1 MYKRQISFELSK
13 RINEPRRMIQVL
25 AGPRQVGKTFAV
37 KQALENC
44 KGGFT
49 YRLAEGL
56 MLSPLVWL
64 ESEWNEARLAAK
76 ADGEHLLVIDEIQ
89 KISGWSDV
97 VKRLWDEDS
106 FYNVKLKVVLLGS
119 SRLLLQKG

>member
-56 MLSPLVWL
+56 MSYSRPT
-64 ESEWNEARLAAK
+64 
-76 ADGEHLLVIDEIQ
+76 
-89 KISGWSDV
+89 
-97 VKRLWDEDS
+97 S
-106 FYNVKLKVVLLGS
+106 FRDLT
-119 SRLLLQKG
+119 SRSIT